1 MVLKKQIFASVTLVV
16 VALFWLNNTETVK
29 VNAASNQ
36 DGQPTPMPTSMIAGN
51 KQNPVGVL
59 GFNGFSLEVDP
70 LTGLVNPNPDILNRR
85 PVFIKV
91 SNYPRYS
98 RPQAGL
104 SYADMVFEYYIGE
117 EANRFMGVF
126 FGQDVSKIGPVRS
139 GRLVDAELTNMY
151 GGILGY
157 GNADPK
163 VDAVLIKEL
172 DQRAISFNDSGCPTI
187 CGEDTHSVAGVF
199 ADSSQ
204 LTGYT
209 VRHQIDDT
217 RPDLSGMLFEGKAP
231 QTKNYALNLTVEY
244 SPRDVGQWRYD
255 NTSGKYMRW
264 IESQGTGA
272 PDDLIPLTDRLNNQQ
287 LAFSNIIIIYAK
299 YIEYAPTLHEI
310 QIWDNT
316 NGERALFFRDGV
328 MQEGEWRAPSHNSPI
343 RFYNQYGIPISL
355 KPGNTWI
362 VITGVSS
369 IFNQTQS
376 GQWKLHFG
384 L

>member
-1 MVLKKQIFASVTLVV
+1 MVLKRSL
-16 VALFWLNNTETVK
+16 ALALLISLTIAW
-29 VNAASNQ
+29 AAATGIEKISAAPMNEQSTPYPTTIYSGSQPVQ
-36 DGQPTPMPTSMIAGN
+36 DGILGI
-51 KQNPVGVL
+51 L
-59 GFNGFSLEVDP
+59 GFTPGINP
-70 LTGLVNPNPDILNRR
+70 LTGLPVPNPDIMNRR

-104 SYADMVFEYYIGE
+104 SYADLVFEYYIGE

-126 FGQDVSKIGPVRS
+126 YSQDINKIGPVRS
-139 GRLVDAELTNMY
+139 GRLVDAQLTNMY

-163 VDAVLIKEL
+163 VDEVLIKEL
-172 DQRAISFNDSGCPTI
+172 DKRAISFNDSGCPTI
-187 CGEDTHSVAGVF
+187 CGIDTHSVAGVF

-209 VRHQIDDT
+209 VRHNIDDA
-217 RPDLSGMLFEGKAP
+217 RPDLTGMLFEKKAP
-231 QTKNYALNLTVEY
+231 DTGKYALNITVEY
-244 SPRDVGQWRYD
+244 SLRDVGEWRFD
-255 NTSGKYMRW
+255 NSTGKYLRW
-264 IESQGTGA
+264 IESMGTGK

-287 LAFSNIIIIYAK
+287 LAFSNLIIIFAK

-310 QIWDNT
+310 QIWNNT
-316 NGERALFFRDGV
+316 SGQRAILFRDGV
-328 MQEGEWRAPSHNSPI
+328 MQEGEWRAPTYTSPL
-343 RFYNQYGIPISL
+343 RFYNQYGIPLTL

-362 VITGVSS
+362 VIAGLSS
-369 IFNQTQS
+369 TFNQIQS